1 MPKKC
6 TALPNPV
13 LSTNCVESSSHS
25 AYNNSHAD
33 RLILDSVVHVIKRMS
48 FHRNV
53 PFGGAFNG
61 AIFLAFTLPPSV
73 VCPLLISAVANC
85 WNISSSLPGGN
96 TFFLIISNAILL
108 DWTRL
113 SNTSKMGTSCCIFT

>member
-1 MPKKC
+1 
-6 TALPNPV
+6 
-13 LSTNCVESSSHS
+13 
-25 AYNNSHAD
+25 
-33 RLILDSVVHVIKRMS
+33 MS

-53 PFGGAFNG
+53 PFGAFNG

-113 SNTSKMGTSCCIFT
+113 SNTSKMGTTAAASSLELPVLRSTTTKDV